1 MVKNK
6 EIFNIN
12 KAIVPFNKA
21 ELEKILSKNI
31 VNGYIA
37 TSYDTL
43 IQTLQDISTA
53 QEYTVTLNPNT
64 IFLNSNSPFEQTNVL
79 IQVEGV
85 QTYREFVDNMVHT
98 GNDETWSNFLTYSV
112 LFKDALVNIKLAA
125 YKNFLWNYHN
135 MDAWFTEKNISLIND
150 DKNSMFSDFSIFKS
164 RVLETDD
171 YESFIDC
178 CLDEDIEKAIKYIV
192 KRCCELL
199 GKHRVELNTHI
210 MQDNKNQESI
220 VLKKP
225 IITRIFMQS
234 GAAARCRK
242 DWPKIKFTVLDKKS
256 FDTIG
261 LWDN

>member
-1 MVKNK
+1 MIKNK

-21 ELEKILSKNI
+21 ELEKILQKNI

-43 IQTLQDISTA
+43 IETLTDISNA
-53 QEYTVTLNPNT
+53 EEYVVTLNPNT

-79 IQVEGV
+79 IRVEGT
-85 QTYREFVDNMVHT
+85 QLYKEFIDSMVHT
-98 GNDETWSNFLTYSV
+98 GDAETWSNFLTYSV
-112 LFKDALVNIKLAA
+112 LFKDELVNIKLAA

-135 MDAWFTEKNISLIND
+135 IDSWFTEKNISLVND
-150 DKNSMFSDFSIFKS
+150 DKNAMLSDFSLFKN
-164 RVLETDD
+164 RVLETSD

-178 CLDEDIEKAIKYIV
+178 CLDEDIKKAINYIV
-192 KRCCELL
+192 KRCCKLL
-199 GKHRVELNTHI
+199 DKHRVELNSHI
-210 MQDNKNQESI
+210 EMDNQNQETI
-220 VLKKP
+220 VLKRP

-242 DWPKIKFTVLDKKS
+242 DWPKIKFTVLDKKT

-261 LWDN
+261 LWEN